1 MHRPREIAEAWS
13 RIRISPKAKKTLFWR
28 RNQQRGRRSF
38 DRHVKNFFA
47 PQYRKLHGFT
57 DFARKERVKTF
68 FVEGTHVSAI
78 DESDLVTWLQTGL
91 GRAELRRYLA
101 NEHATIR
108 LPPEI
113 SPDGSSMRCTA
124 ENRAKRETKNQK
136 ERPETTKRYSVRST
150 KTHAFRFESSTAHD
164 R

>member
-1 MHRPREIAEAWS
+1 MHRPREIAEAS
-13 RIRISPKAKKTLFWR
+13 ALIRISPKAKKPLFWR

-78 DESDLVTWLQTGL
+78 DESDLVAGLQTGL
-91 GRAELRRYLA
+91 GRAELRRDLA
-101 NEHATIR
+101 DEHATIR

-113 SPDGSSMRCTA
+113 RPDGSSMRCTA

-136 ERPETTKRYSVRST
+136 ERQEATKRHSVRAT
-150 KTHAFRFESSTAHD
+150 KTHAFRVEFPTVHE